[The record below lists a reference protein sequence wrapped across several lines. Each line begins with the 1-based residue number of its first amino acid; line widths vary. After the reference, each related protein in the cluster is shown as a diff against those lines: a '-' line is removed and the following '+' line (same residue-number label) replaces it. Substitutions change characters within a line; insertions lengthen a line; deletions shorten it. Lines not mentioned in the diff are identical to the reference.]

1 MLVLGLLEISFGG
14 VFFLFLAPAGGSSPA
29 WLQAT
34 FYQKVHQIQTVIFV
48 ALKKQEETESYAPA
62 YNEDQDNIDST
73 EATVED
79 DLSEEVFVSVS

>member
-1 MLVLGLLEISFGG
+1 MGYGRFYHKCFL
-14 VFFLFLAPAGGSSPA
+14 LFLVPAGGSGLA